1 MSLVQKATECSF
13 NVIPPLL
20 VFESA
25 LNEIGDER
33 APLASSDTLVKPRD
47 NVVWERYV
55 YSHVLTIARVKL
67 GLEGLAESLVSP
79 ARRAWRVLASRYRR
93 TVLRTCE
100 KSALPSMDSLKN
112 NTPKGTRFDGART
125 TTQAAQMRGASVS
138 GTQSSSPRLRMLI

>member
-1 MSLVQKATECSF
+1 MSLVLKATECSF

-33 APLASSDTLVKPRD
+33 APLASTDTLVKPRD

-67 GLEGLAESLVSP
+67 GLEGLAESFISL
-79 ARRAWRVLASRYRR
+79 ARRAWDILFEYSRR
-93 TVLRTCE
+93 T
-100 KSALPSMDSLKN
+100 
-112 NTPKGTRFDGART
+112 
-125 TTQAAQMRGASVS
+125 
-138 GTQSSSPRLRMLI
+138 SP